1 MRIISQNRL
10 LSVPYDPDHSIL
22 EAEEVAPEHFRIWA
36 DGKIVGEYSTKE
48 TAAGVIM
55 AITDGDAEVFLLPA
69 ETSLKED
76 EDYYRL
82 DIAELELSVR
92 GYNIL
97 RRANIKTVGDLI
109 RLGYDKMTQ
118 LRNMGRK
125 TAKEIED
132 RMVER
137 GYWSD

>member
-10 LSVPYDPDHSIL
+10 ISVPYDPEHSIL
-22 EAEEVAPEHFRIWA
+22 EAEEAGPFYFRIWA
-36 DGKIVGEYSTKE
+36 DGKIVGEYSKMKA
-48 TAAGVIM
+48 AAGVIR
-55 AITDGDAEVFLLPA
+55 AITDSDAEVFLLPTEA
-69 ETSLKED
+69 SLKED
-76 EDYYRL
+76 EDRYRL
-82 DIAELELSVR
+82 DIAELGLSVR

-97 RRANIKTVGDLI
+97 RRANVKTVGDLI
-109 RLGYDKMTQ
+109 SMGYDKMTQ

-137 GYWSD
+137 GYWS